1 MLITPDFT
9 DVAEEIT
16 AGTYKVRV
24 KKGDVKEWPNG
35 GQYVNWELETFGE
48 TEPKNN
54 GRRVFHKT
62 SCSGKGA
69 FMLQKFYRAAT
80 GQPLS
85 GQFDTEQLVGKEVV
99 VEVVDGKDR
108 QTGAPTGYTE
118 VKSVRPVATASM
130 N

>member
-1 MLITPDFT
+1 MSLVTPDFSEIQ
-9 DVAEEIT
+9 EEIA

-24 KKGDVKEWPNG
+24 RKGDVKEWPSG
-35 GQYVNWELETFGE
+35 GTYINWEMETYGE
-48 TEPKNN
+48 PEPKNN

-80 GQPLS
+80 GQALAGS
-85 GQFDTEQLVGKEVV
+85 FDTEQLVGKQIEVDI
-99 VEVVDGKDR
+99 VDGVNR
-108 QTGAPTGYTE
+108 QTGTATGYTE
-118 VKSVRPVATASM
+118 VKSVRPVST